1 MNQKGCQRSL
11 KLQEP
16 LSTDEPLMLSV
27 VSFPVPLPVISTLLT
42 ALELAA
48 LVLKEIKYKL
58 VLEGVQRFGN
68 KS

>member
-16 LSTDEPLMLSV
+16 LSTDEPLVLSV

-42 ALELAA
+42 ALELCCTCI
-48 LVLKEIKYKL
+48 E
-58 VLEGVQRFGN
+58 GN
-68 KS
+68 KIQISVGRGTKVWK

>member
-16 LSTDEPLMLSV
+16 LSTDETPMLSV
-27 VSFPVPLPVISTLLT
+27 VSFLIPLPVISTLLT

-48 LVLKEIKYKL
+48 LALKEIK
-58 VLEGVQRFGN
+58 
-68 KS
+68 

>member
-1 MNQKGCQRSL
+1 MNQKGCQRAL

-16 LSTDEPLMLSV
+16 LSADEPLVLSV
-27 VSFPVPLPVISTLLT
+27 VSSPVPLPVISTLLT